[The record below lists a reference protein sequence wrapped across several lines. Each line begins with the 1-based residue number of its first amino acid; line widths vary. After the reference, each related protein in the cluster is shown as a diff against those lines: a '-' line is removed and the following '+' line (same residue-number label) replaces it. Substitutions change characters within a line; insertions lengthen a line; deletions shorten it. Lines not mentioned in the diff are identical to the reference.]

1 MRAALVALGL
11 VAAGC
16 AAQPERVYTPREAAA
31 ATSAAPAVPTPVT
44 ETIAVGEK
52 MKVEVEWPAAPDPLL
67 KAFTRYYVDSRKA
80 VVSGGA
86 AYLTWVE
93 GPAAGDAHDWVKD
106 FRGRSLT
113 GTAKIYAL
121 TVSARMGKGAQVNAC
136 VDETGL
142 RLTSKTGQAYARQP
156 EWTRETYLQAV
167 VLHHGDDGV
176 WRIKDFRSS
185 DEGCDR

>member
-1 MRAALVALGL
+1 MRAALVALVL

-52 MKVEVEWPAAPDPLL
+52 MKIEVEWPAAPDPIL

-80 VVSGGA
+80 VVGGGDD
-86 AYLTWVE
+86 YLTWVE
-93 GPAAGDAHDWVKD
+93 GPAAKDAYDWVHG
-106 FRGRSLT
+106 FRGRSMS

-121 TVSARMGKGAQVNAC
+121 TVSALMGKGAQINAC

-142 RLTSKTGQAYARQP
+142 RLVSKSGQAYARQP
-156 EWTRETYLQAV
+156 EWTRESYLQAV
-167 VLHHGDDGV
+167 VIRHGDDGV
-176 WRIKDFRSS
+176 WRIKDFRYS